1 MLPHYLHMVAYLASL
16 IYIYIYI
23 YLSLSLSL
31 SLCTRACAC
40 AHTHTLG
47 QVTLVITFIN
57 ITLLN
62 NIQLFPI
69 SNRKL
74 FHV

>member
-16 IYIYIYI
+16 I
-23 YLSLSLSL
+23 SLSL

-57 ITLLN
+57 ITLFN